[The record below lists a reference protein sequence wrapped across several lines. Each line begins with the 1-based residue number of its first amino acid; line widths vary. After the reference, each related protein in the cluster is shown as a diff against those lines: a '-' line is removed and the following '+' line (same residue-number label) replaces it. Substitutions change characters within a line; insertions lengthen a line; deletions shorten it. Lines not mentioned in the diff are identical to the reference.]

1 MKFARIFGA
10 ILIVGGVI
18 LFASSFLV
26 ELTIFSDDPGLG
38 FRQIMGIVTGFVS
51 VIAGA
56 VLVLGKPR
64 EIALVLCITGIALL
78 VVGILMSLVS
88 LLIDFF
94 RVHSHPGFGPRQ
106 IAGLVAG
113 LLAIAGGLVVII
125 SRKKIGEER

>member
-10 ILIVGGVI
+10 ILIGGGVI

-38 FRQIMGIVTGFVS
+38 FRQIMGIVTGSVS
-51 VIAGA
+51 VVAGV
-56 VLVLGKPR
+56 VLIVGRPR
-64 EIALVLCITGIALL
+64 EISLVLCIIGIALL
-78 VVGILMSLVS
+78 SVGTLMSLMS

-106 IAGLVAG
+106 IAGLVSG
-113 LLAIAGGLVVII
+113 LLAMAGGLVVIV
-125 SRKKIGEER
+125 SRKKLPRT

>member
-10 ILIVGGVI
+10 ILIGGGVI

-38 FRQIMGIVTGFVS
+38 FRQIMGIVTGSVS
-51 VIAGA
+51 VVAGV
-56 VLVLGKPR
+56 VLIVGRPR
-64 EIALVLCITGIALL
+64 EISLVLCIIGIALL
-78 VVGILMSLVS
+78 FVGTLMSLVS

-106 IAGLVAG
+106 IAGLVSG
-113 LLAIAGGLVVII
+113 LLAIAGGWVVIV
-125 SRKKIGEER
+125 SRKKLPRT